1 MNKFLAS
8 SAAMAA
14 ALLFAGA
21 AVAASAQP
29 ESGQEP
35 FEGAAAASTGTST
48 QTRSAVEAQ
57 AARTPPADGDFN
69 AKGKAAPKSTL
80 TREQVREQTQQ
91 AEKAAHGFPDKSG
104 ESK

>member
-8 SAAMAA
+8 SATLAA
-14 ALLFAGA
+14 ALLFAGGA
-21 AVAASAQP
+21 LAASAQP
-29 ESGQEP
+29 QSGQEP
-35 FEGAAAASTGTST
+35 FVDGAPADAST

-69 AKGKAAPKSTL
+69 AQGKAAPKSTL